1 MNSLQVQRMLRA
13 MQPDREPAPVES
25 APVKAPRAPRKK
37 AEVIQH
43 VESGSDSDSGSES
56 SYDGYAEVEQ
66 IKQHFEKEPCEYISP
81 AALAS
86 KKTKKEAIQYL
97 EEKSCPKIHRVKKMS
112 APAAP
117 LPATAPAKREKKV
130 KAPEAPVAA
139 PEIVLAAP
147 PAKKLVKKREAPPA
161 VTPPPPPP
169 AAAPE
174 KKKRAPS
181 EYAKLVGKHMKSNIT
196 MAEAHKRAKAEME
209 KK

>member
-1 MNSLQVQRMLRA
+1 MLRA
-13 MQPDREPAPVES
+13 MQPEAAPAEPAQP
-25 APVKAPRAPRKK
+25 KAPRAPRPQKK

-66 IKQHFEKEPCEYISP
+66 IKKHFDQEPCEYISP

-97 EEKSCPKIHRVKKMS
+97 EEKACPKIHRVKKMS

-117 LPATAPAKREKKV
+117 TPSTAPAKKEKKV
-130 KAPEAPVAA
+130 KAPEAPLPPVAA
-139 PEIVLAAP
+139 PEIVLA
-147 PAKKLVKKREAPPA
+147 PAKKVVKKKEAPPA
-161 VTPPPPPP
+161 ATPPPAPV

>member
-1 MNSLQVQRMLRA
+1 MLRA
-13 MQPDREPAPVES
+13 MQPEPAPVES
-25 APVKAPRAPRKK
+25 AQPKAPRAPRRK
-37 AEVIQH
+37 AEVIEH
-43 VESGSDSDSGSES
+43 VESSSDSDSGSES

-66 IKQHFEKEPCEYISP
+66 IKKHFEQEPCEYISP
-81 AALAS
+81 AALAT

-130 KAPEAPVAA
+130 KAPEAPA